1 MQKGIFIF
9 QVNKEVDAQDVFL
22 DCMESDDGSFDP
34 RILRECILRLMK
46 IQKKKGT
53 AAMHNK
59 LESLLDKFAK
69 KNKDYIFLVN

>member
-1 MQKGIFIF
+1 MQKGILLF
-9 QVNKEVDAQDVFL
+9 QLNKEVDAQDVFL